1 MDGYA
6 CLAAL
11 RANAVLND
19 TPIVVI
25 AADDDQRKSIA
36 LGAQEHFMKPVLGS
50 VLGAAI
56 ARLIRPKSEASDAE
70 TIELPRYRQWK
81 ANS

>member
-1 MDGYA
+1 
-6 CLAAL
+6 
-11 RANAVLND
+11 
-19 TPIVVI
+19 
-25 AADDDQRKSIA
+25 
-36 LGAQEHFMKPVLGS
+36 
-50 VLGAAI
+50 LGAAI

>member
-1 MDGYA
+1 
-6 CLAAL
+6 
-11 RANAVLND
+11 
-19 TPIVVI
+19 VI